1 MATITTANGSLTNPN
16 IILFIS
22 DETRHPQHW
31 PEGWVA
37 QHLPVWQRLMDHGL
51 TFTHCFTAAS
61 ECCPAR
67 ASFLTSTYPE
77 ENGVEVTISSLS
89 PSFKNLATVLASS
102 KDPHYPMLWKGKWH
116 LSTSV
121 NGGYDWGEN
130 DIAGLAT
137 NYGMQQWN
145 PPDAGIFLGPGT
157 TLGGGTPNNDGR
169 FVNGVTAPGQTQ
181 GFGESVVDFIRNYD
195 PSSGPFCLAVSLVN
209 PHDVFLVPG
218 DPTTSGYPADAT
230 ADIGIRLPHNH
241 HDDLSKKPSVQASFK
256 QAFDTSYPL
265 QSHDEQLQYV
275 NFYAYLT
282 TLTDQLFGDVM
293 CALDGA
299 GLTNDTIIIRMA
311 DHGEMG
317 LSHGLR
323 EKMYN
328 AYEETI
334 RMPFVVSN
342 PTLWPGAETTDAMAS
357 TLDLVPTLAAMTGS
371 TDTSGL
377 RGRSLLPVIEGMETS
392 VQDSVVYTFD
402 DQFDL
407 DETVSGHIRCLRTH
421 RWKYAV
427 YFTESTSA
435 GNFEYEMYDLEA
447 DPGEQTNLLH
457 GTPAPAALAKW
468 KELHPELTQK
478 LEHLAAKPKGVD
490 WPKEPWSGATATA
503 S

>member
-22 DETRHPQHW
+22 DQTRHPQHW
-31 PEGWVA
+31 PDGWVA
-37 QHLPVWQRLMDHGL
+37 QHLPVWQRLMNNGL
-51 TFTHCFTAAS
+51 TFTNCFTAAS

-89 PSFKNLATVLASS
+89 PKFKNLANVLASATNPKYS
-102 KDPHYPMLWKGKWH
+102 MLWKGKWH

-121 NGGYDWGEN
+121 NGDYNWGKN
-130 DIAGLAT
+130 DIEALAKK
-137 NYGMQQWN
+137 YGMDRWN
-145 PPDAGIFLGPGT
+145 PPDAGIFLGPGP

-169 FVNGVTAPGQTQ
+169 FVNGVTSPSQTQ
-181 GFGESVVDFIRNYD
+181 GFGESVVDFIHHRAA
-195 PSSGPFCLAVSLVN
+195 SFGQFCLAVSLVN

-230 ADIGIRLPHNH
+230 ADIGIRLPENYA
-241 HDDLSKKPSVQASFK
+241 DDLSKKPSVQAQF
-256 QAFDTSYPL
+256 QAAFDATYPL
-265 QSHDEQLQYV
+265 TTDEERLQYV

-293 CALDGA
+293 CALDKA
-299 GLTNDTIIIRMA
+299 GLTQNTIIIRMA

-342 PTLWPGAETTDAMAS
+342 PTLWPTAQTTDAMAT
-357 TLDLVPTLAAMTGS
+357 TLDLVPTLAAMTGA
-371 TDTSGL
+371 TDISGL
-377 RGRSLLPVIEGMETS
+377 RGKSLLPVIEGTQKS

-407 DETVSGHIRCLRTH
+407 GTSVSGHIRCLRTH

-435 GNFEYEMYDLEA
+435 GNFEYELYDLA
-447 DPGEQTNLLH
+447 SDPGELTNLLY
-457 GTPAPAALAKW
+457 GTPTPASIAEWQK
-468 KELHPELTQK
+468 LHPKLTHK
-478 LEHLAAKPKGVD
+478 LEKLHAKPKGVD
-490 WPKEPWSGATATA
+490 WPKEPWNPSATPA